1 MSAGTIWYKM
11 QPNSEIAAAIS
22 DLLTDYCGS
31 VKSHDTTVKPQR
43 IPPLMAGILS
53 RSDAVVIVGG
63 MEAITPEENIVYLMA
78 RSLGIPLEEGR
89 HSRSKYVFDT
99 LHGTRLPSLRGA
111 VLFPTRFGGPEGILL
126 MAGQQTVIVL
136 PGLTRAAVT
145 AAVSMR
151 KFLAPYVQM
160 RRSEAFSLQSE
171 EYVPKVYGKFKS
183 SGVRRQSLTREYS
196 EGKLNAVME
205 RTVAYVRR
213 KNGLPTS
220 VSRQTSVGRRKSFD
234 AVDWRRADAEEEEYY
249 DGLAQ
254 AGKVRRIL
262 LLLAVI
268 GTVTA
273 LFTAACLYPEQ
284 LERLFSV
291 GRAVKLMLC
300 FCLS

>member
-43 IPPLMAGILS
+43 IPPLMVGILS

-136 PGLTRAAVT
+136 PSLTRAAVT
-145 AAVSMR
+145 VAVSMR
-151 KFLAPYVQM
+151 KFLAPYVQL

-213 KNGLPTS
+213 KSG
-220 VSRQTSVGRRKSFD
+220 RQASFGRRKSSD

-249 DGLAQ
+249 AELAQ

-268 GTVTA
+268 GTVAA

-291 GRAVKLMLC
+291 G
-300 FCLS
+300 